1 MSFHKP
7 TRFLSGD
14 PARLAVIILICVQT
28 AGCKREENDAPAP
41 AARAPRVAPKPRPQ
55 TVVPEPEAFHILL
68 TLDSSRIASANA
80 LRELSQSEA
89 VLEFARVVTADHR
102 AVWRMLFGLT
112 RETGTAPTDNVASQ
126 TVRQGTEQFVTE
138 LMARDSGINNSYLT
152 HEVREHEQTL
162 MLLDTTLIPSARDTA
177 LRTMLLQIRPMLEA
191 HVQQARRIQAARE
204 EAARRAAAG
213 APVVGAPL
221 PGGAPQPVG
230 APIGGR
236 PARPDSSRAI
246 AKPARPDSTPKLLGT
261 PITSTTNM

>member
-7 TRFLSGD
+7 IRFLSGD
-14 PARLAVIILICVQT
+14 PARLAVIVLICVQ
-28 AGCKREENDAPAP
+28 AVSCKREEKDGAPAP
-41 AARAPRVAPKPRPQ
+41 TARGPRVAPEPRPQ

-80 LRELSQSEA
+80 LRELSQSET

-112 RETGTAPTDNVASQ
+112 RATGTAPTDNVASQ

-138 LMARDSGINNSYLT
+138 LMARDSGINNTYLA

-191 HVQQARRIQAARE
+191 HVQQARRIQAARD
-204 EAARRAAAG
+204 EAARRARNGNHRRDSGRVAWRPHHGGTEANEPGQPRQREASPAG
-213 APVVGAPL
+213 
-221 PGGAPQPVG
+221 QHTQSCSE
-230 APIGGR
+230 R
-236 PARPDSSRAI
+236 R
-246 AKPARPDSTPKLLGT
+246 
-261 PITSTTNM
+261 